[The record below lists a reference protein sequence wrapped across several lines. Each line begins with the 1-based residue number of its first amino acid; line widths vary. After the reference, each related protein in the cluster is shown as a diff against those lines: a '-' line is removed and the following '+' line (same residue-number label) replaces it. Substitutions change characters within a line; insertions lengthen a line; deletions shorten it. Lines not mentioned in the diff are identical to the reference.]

1 MIKMNMINRLC
12 CQWLTDGIFV
22 ATGNIVSLCKFVLLF
37 LLSIYSIYA
46 ITTQLFILKSVHFT
60 KLVLVRNNWLDEI
73 DDEIQDKYRTCTS
86 DDYCEHG
93 IL

>member
-22 ATGNIVSLCKFVLLF
+22 ATGNVVSLCKFALLF

-46 ITTQLFILKSVHFT
+46 ITTQLFLLKSVHFT

-86 DDYCEHG
+86 DDYCEHVV
-93 IL
+93 